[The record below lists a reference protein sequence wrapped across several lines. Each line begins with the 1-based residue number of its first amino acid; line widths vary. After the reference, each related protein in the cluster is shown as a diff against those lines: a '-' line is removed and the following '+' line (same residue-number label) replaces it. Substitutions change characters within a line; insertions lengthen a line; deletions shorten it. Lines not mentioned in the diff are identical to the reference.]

1 MTQHRP
7 CIMDEHDIRRALTR
21 IAHEIVERNKGAQDL
36 VLIGIRRKGVPLAHR
51 LAATLRE
58 LEHQPVPVGELDI
71 SNHRDDRPPAAS
83 PRPGTIVNFNIT
95 DKNVV
100 LVDEVLYT
108 GRTLRAAMDALVEM
122 GRPARV
128 QLAVLVDRGHRE
140 LPVRADYV
148 GRNVPTSRAERVTV
162 HLQELDDKDDVVLER
177 WPADQPASKRNADP
191 DAAGGRR

>member
-1 MTQHRP
+1 MSQHRP
-7 CIMDEHDIRRALTR
+7 GIMDEHDIRRALTR

-51 LAATLRE
+51 LARTIQESAYGG
-58 LEHQPVPVGELDI
+58 PVPVGELDI
-71 SNHRDDRPPAAS
+71 SNHRDDRPPEARGRAQS
-83 PRPGTIVNFNIT
+83 AVDFDIT
-95 DKNVV
+95 GKKVV

-148 GRNVPTSRAERVTV
+148 GKNVPTSRAERVTV
-162 HLQELDDKDDVVLER
+162 RLRELDGTDDVVLER
-177 WPADQPASKRNADP
+177 WPNSAP
-191 DAAGGRR
+191 DSSEKGG